1 MNGNKR
7 HIDGEKIKLFLFAD
21 DMIMYVENLKES
33 MKQKLEEG
41 GNYSTSW
48 NSRLTCKSQFL
59 FYVPAKNKQNLKL
72 KTHHYLH

>member
-1 MNGNKR
+1 MKGNKR

-21 DMIMYVENLKES
+21 DMIMYAENLKES

-41 GNYSTSW
+41 RNYSTSW

-59 FYVPAKNKQNLKL
+59 FYAPAKNKQNLKR